1 MKLLFVPLPLFL
13 FLGCQLTNSDI
24 NKCIDS
30 QLKNYDTLQK
40 DLSNPNRFEDEYCK
54 VGVCIT
60 RDQIKSN
67 CFLEPYSNTKD

>member
-13 FLGCQLTNSDI
+13 FLGCQLTNSNI

-40 DLSNPNRFEDEYCK
+40 DLSNTNRFEDEYCK